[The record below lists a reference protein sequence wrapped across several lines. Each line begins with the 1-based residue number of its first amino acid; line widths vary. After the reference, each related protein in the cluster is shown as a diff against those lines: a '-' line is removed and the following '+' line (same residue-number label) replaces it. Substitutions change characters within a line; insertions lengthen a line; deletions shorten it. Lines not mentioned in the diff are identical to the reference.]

1 MTDAMFTTIWQSREL
16 NTKKLLSKDLTSRE
30 HKKCVSFHRVTQP
43 LPHHPLTI
51 KRSTAS
57 TNLSNVNLLPLTS
70 VESSDSLSSLD
81 SLEMDTTLEKE
92 TNEGSATEPPSVLE
106 KNYRFKDILQLPAGV
121 GEEINESQDTVT
133 SAGGEGNYT
142 NDKEAPQ
149 PALEETADRLD
160 RSLTLILPLEDEE
173 GEEESSG
180 PMKDEESS
188 STDTE
193 SSETEDGN
201 ASIVTVPP
209 AAKEPKYTQIFSH
222 PQEIKVGPKSL
233 HPVEITHCLFELE
246 EECKGVERISEDVKG
261 KMLLIHSSTVSIQEK
276 LRTLQ
281 RRLAMGEDSGSG
293 NNHIKCIIPRFSTPF
308 PEQRMHTLPFH
319 SPTRDINSPLATS
332 HPHPHH
338 RHHDCTSPLHYIPG
352 RTSITALPVHGVTHH
367 RHHDCTSPLHYIP
380 GRTSITALP
389 EHGVTHHRHHDCT
402 SPLHYIPG
410 STSITALPE
419 HGVTHHRHHDCTSP
433 LHYIP
438 GSTSITALP
447 EHGVTHHRYHDCTS
461 PLHYIP
467 GRTSITALPVH
478 SPQPCSTTH
487 PNAAHHSCISSLH
500 PILRH
505 ASDTTMP
512 IQTLS
517 VNWQRDSDAS
527 LDMVFDLR

>member
-30 HKKCVSFHRVTQP
+30 HKKCVSFHKVTQP

-70 VESSDSLSSLD
+70 MESSDSLSSLD
-81 SLEMDTTLEKE
+81 SLETDTTPEKE
-92 TNEGSATEPPSVLE
+92 TSEGSATEPPSVLE
-106 KNYRFKDILQLPAGV
+106 KNYRFKDILQLPAGL
-121 GEEINESQDTVT
+121 GEEISESQGTVT
-133 SAGGEGNYT
+133 SAGGEGTYT

-149 PALEETADRLD
+149 PALEETADSLE

-201 ASIVTVPP
+201 ASIVTAPP

-222 PQEIKVGPKSL
+222 PQEIKAGPKSL

-246 EECKGVERISEDVKG
+246 EECKGVERISEDVKR
-261 KMLLIHSSTVSIQEK
+261 KMLLIHNSTVSIQEK

-281 RRLAMGEDSGSG
+281 RRLAMGEESGSG
-293 NNHIKCIIPRFSTPF
+293 NNHIKCIIPRSSTPF
-308 PEQRMHTLPFH
+308 PEQRMHKLPFH

-338 RHHDCTSPLHYIPG
+338 H
-352 RTSITALPVHGVTHH
+352 
-367 RHHDCTSPLHYIP
+367 HHDCTSPLHYIP

-389 EHGVTHHRHHDCT
+389 EHGVTHHRHHNCT

-410 STSITALPE
+410 RTSITALPE
-419 HGVTHHRHHDCTSP
+419 HGVTHHRHHN
-433 LHYIP
+433 
-438 GSTSITALP
+438 
-447 EHGVTHHRYHDCTS
+447 CTS

-500 PILRH
+500 SILRH
-505 ASDTTMP
+505 ASDTTP
-512 IQTLS
+512 PVQTLS

-527 LDMVFDLR
+527 LDMVFDIR

>member
-1 MTDAMFTTIWQSREL
+1 MCSSCDWTI
-16 NTKKLLSKDLTSRE
+16 
-30 HKKCVSFHRVTQP
+30 VTQP

-92 TNEGSATEPPSVLE
+92 TSEGSATEPPSVLE
-106 KNYRFKDILQLPAGV
+106 KNYRFNDILQLPAGL
-121 GEEINESQDTVT
+121 GEEISESQGTVT
-133 SAGGEGNYT
+133 SAGGVGNYT
-142 NDKEAPQ
+142 KDKEAPQ
-149 PALEETADRLD
+149 PALEETADSLD
-160 RSLTLILPLEDEE
+160 QSFTLILPLEDEE

-222 PQEIKVGPKSL
+222 PQEIKAGPISL

-246 EECKGVERISEDVKG
+246 EECKGVERISEDVKR

-281 RRLAMGEDSGSG
+281 RRLAMGEDSD
-293 NNHIKCIIPRFSTPF
+293 NHIKCIIPRSSTPF
-308 PEQRMHTLPFH
+308 PEQRMHKLPFH

-338 RHHDCTSPLHYIPG
+338 HHHNCTSPVHYIPG

-389 EHGVTHHRHHDCT
+389 
-402 SPLHYIPG
+402 
-410 STSITALPE
+410 
-419 HGVTHHRHHDCTSP
+419 
-433 LHYIP
+433 
-438 GSTSITALP
+438 
-447 EHGVTHHRYHDCTS
+447 
-461 PLHYIP
+461 
-467 GRTSITALPVH
+467 VH
-478 SPQPCSTTH
+478 SPPPCSTTH
-487 PNAAHHSCISSLH
+487 PNAAHHRCISSLH
-500 PILRH
+500 SILRH
-505 ASDTTMP
+505 ASDTTLP
-512 IQTLS
+512 VQTLS
-517 VNWQRDSDAS
+517 VNWQRDSDAA